1 MGVSMALAKQFGA
14 AMCERIL
21 GDLVQLTGKT
31 SGRRLGIQCPWHNE
45 STPGAC
51 WYDPEEDRAM
61 CYGCQQHGDLADI
74 FCAVNGYE
82 MGSRE
87 GIKAFF
93 AKYVPDAK
101 LEKQF
106 ETRRKVAPSG
116 FVSRETVPPPARWT
130 EGAAAWVEKCAKR
143 LGQAQLERLALW
155 GIRPET
161 ASRCRIGYAPEDR
174 FVKFTRWGLPY
185 AENDKGHE
193 RCIHLPAGLVFP
205 SFYADGSLQRVKVRL
220 DQPREGEPKYKII
233 VGGDTGYAIFGG
245 QEMRVWFVVET
256 ERDGLLLCQEL
267 ESYGIGVMATGNA
280 SLPPDARAH
289 AILSGADC
297 IVNALD
303 NDAAGRRT
311 SWAFIPGKRFSWN
324 LTYPQSVRWLVP
336 REIGK
341 DVGNLAEWSGTGGPV
356 TVREWALAALP
367 GHIRKYCEARLVQ
380 SVSAK
385 AAQDVGEETF

>member
-1 MGVSMALAKQFGA
+1 MGIAKQLGTTF
-14 AMCERIL
+14 CERIL
-21 GDLVQLTGKT
+21 GELVQLTGKT
-31 SGRRLGIQCPWHNE
+31 SGRRLGINCPWHSE

-51 WYDPEEDRAM
+51 WYDPEEDRAV
-61 CYGCQQHGDLADI
+61 CYGCQQHGDLVDI

-93 AKYVPDAK
+93 AKYAPEAK
-101 LEKQF
+101 L
-106 ETRRKVAPSG
+106 TGSARKARQATVSG
-116 FVSRETVPPPARWT
+116 FVARETVPPIVSWT
-130 EGAAAWVEKCAKR
+130 EGAAAWVKKCAER
-143 LGQAQLERLALW
+143 LGETQTAMLAAW
-155 GIRPET
+155 GITPET

-205 SFYADGSLQRVKVRL
+205 CFYADGGLQRVKVRL
-220 DQPREGEPKYKII
+220 DNPKEGEPKYKAI
-233 VGGDTGYAIFGG
+233 VGGDTGYAIWGG
-245 QEMRVWFVVET
+245 AERRVWFVVET
-256 ERDGLLLCQEL
+256 ERDGMLLYQEL
-267 ESYGIGVMATGNA
+267 EPYDIGVIATGNA

-289 AILSGADC
+289 AFLSRATC

-303 NDAAGRRT
+303 NDAAGRRA
-311 SWAFIPGKRFSWN
+311 SWSFAPDRRFSWN

-341 DVGNLAEWSGTGGPV
+341 DVGNLAQWRNAGGAV
-356 TVREWALAALP
+356 TVRDWALAALP
-367 GHIRKYCEARLVQ
+367 GHMRNYCEARLVARA
-380 SVSAK
+380 SA
-385 AAQDVGEETF
+385 AEAEMAGVEVF